1 MVKNNPDP
9 NVDHATARAEED
21 QFFSKEDPWTVL
33 TDQSRF
39 GTLKLQTA
47 LSQLLTD
54 QIRKKLPEIL
64 QKVHQ
69 KSEDIDN
76 MLRGLP
82 EPIAGNLPAIV
93 MGELMKFNEQLQQ
106 HLDGGRRVYPF
117 QKAWNDLASQFRK
130 TLGDTRPILNLPK
143 PQRDGSEVSLGTPTP
158 NGRATINID
167 SDDEDIPM
175 LTPSQSSGMKRRA
188 PSTDGYSINGSPTK
202 AQKAEHGERAV
213 QSKAFD
219 LAEIKS
225 LIQDAYA
232 GGVPNQTHPKAT
244 EEMIGLSIA
253 HWHVPLDQFL
263 RATEQ
268 LCESMVF
275 ERVHSIFGGRQGTQF
290 FEQIISH
297 CEVFFKDVFAQQ
309 RQVAK
314 RILSWELAKPQTLN
328 EEAMSIARD
337 KALKILQEHRRKAMA
352 YELICEQEQKSGK
365 LTTGQTR
372 MDKVARVNESQ
383 LKPEVYG
390 QELHAMSV
398 RSSSLF
404 PRRYFEADRVL
415 DGQRVL

>member
-9 NVDHATARAEED
+9 TVDHVTARAEEVD
-21 QFFSKEDPWTVL
+21 FFSNEEPWAKL

-47 LSQLLTD
+47 LSQLLTN
-54 QIRKKLPEIL
+54 QIRKRLPQIL
-64 QKVHQ
+64 QKVYQ
-69 KSEDIDN
+69 KAENIDD
-76 MLRGLP
+76 MLRELP
-82 EPIAGNLPAIV
+82 EPIEGNLPAMV
-93 MGELMKFNEQLQQ
+93 LGELMKFNDQLQQ
-106 HLDGGRRVYPF
+106 HLDGGRRHYPF
-117 QKAWNDLASQFRK
+117 QKTWNDLASIFRK
-130 TLGDTRPILNLPK
+130 TLGDTRPILNLPR
-143 PQRDGSEVSLGTPTP
+143 PQRDGSEVSMGTPTP

-167 SDDEDIPM
+167 SDDEDMP
-175 LTPSQSSGMKRRA
+175 TPTMSQSSGIKRRA
-188 PSTDGYSINGSPTK
+188 ASTSIDRSPSK
-202 AQKAEHGERAV
+202 AQKAENGDRAV

-263 RATEQ
+263 SATEQ

-275 ERVHSIFGGRQGTQF
+275 ERVQSVFGGRQGTRF

-297 CEVFFKDVFAQQ
+297 CEAFFKDAFLQQ

-365 LTTGQTR
+365 PTTGQAR

-383 LKPEVYG
+383 LKPEIYG

-398 RSSSLF
+398 RSSSFF
-404 PRRYFEADRVL
+404 PPRNLESDSIL